1 MIYINTT
8 NINVLTLLLQGDFSL
23 DDFSLYL
30 NLEKKS
36 IYKNINSIN
45 SFLKDENL
53 PSITLNNNLYSL
65 KLTKEQW
72 NSLFSRNDFITND
85 EIIDY
90 LYIKFIHNGF
100 INLEHEKTILNISR
114 SSIIRYFNDIK
125 DILKN
130 NHSEYIYI
138 PGKGLKITYISEQ
151 DKNLFCKKLIK
162 YFIKSDFSLN
172 HSIFVTELLQNYN
185 IQKLLDDLYRLFKS
199 ISMPITHF
207 VISFLCSLIVCV
219 KVFNGFNFKGD
230 YNYDDYLEIKES
242 IKIYLK
248 EWNSDFQNQIFYFII
263 RLKNNHVNFEPI
275 ILDKAYQIINE
286 LKQQLDLQ
294 TLEKSLEDILLKK
307 ICFSIFKYENHI
319 FKIKNLHINDEE
331 RKIFDILDKILNKL
345 EFDLFFCDK
354 VSIIYILKKVIIEH
368 NQHKIKNV
376 LLLFNEI
383 IILDDGY
390 LKENLNNISNK
401 FNFHIEPS
409 FFYKL
414 NPKNYN
420 NKYDL
425 ILSDEHNLSSTIGVL
440 NNFSYVQILE
450 TINNI
455 IFENSLNS
463 IINK

>member
-1 MIYINTT
+1 
-8 NINVLTLLLQGDFSL
+8 
-23 DDFSLYL
+23 
-30 NLEKKS
+30 
-36 IYKNINSIN
+36 
-45 SFLKDENL
+45 
-53 PSITLNNNLYSL
+53 
-65 KLTKEQW
+65 
-72 NSLFSRNDFITND
+72 
-85 EIIDY
+85 
-90 LYIKFIHNGF
+90 
-100 INLEHEKTILNISR
+100 
-114 SSIIRYFNDIK
+114 
-125 DILKN
+125 
-130 NHSEYIYI
+130 
-138 PGKGLKITYISEQ
+138 
-151 DKNLFCKKLIK
+151 KKLIK

-172 HSIFVTELLQNYN
+172 HSIFVTELLQSYN

-207 VISFLCSLIVCV
+207 IISFLCSLIVCV
-219 KVFNGFNFKGD
+219 KVFNGFNLKGEYD
-230 YNYDDYLEIKES
+230 YDDYLEIQKF

-248 EWNSDFQNQIFYFII
+248 DWDSDYQNQIFYFIV

-275 ILDKAYQIINE
+275 ILDKAYKIINE

-294 TLEKSLEDILLKK
+294 TLDKSLELVLLKK

-319 FKIKNLHINDEE
+319 LKIKNLHINDKE
-331 RKIFDILDKILNKL
+331 RKIFDILDKILKKL

-455 IFENSLNS
+455 IFENSLKS
-463 IINK
+463 IANK

>member
-248 EWNSDFQNQIFYFII
+248 EWNSDYQNQIFYFII

>member
-1 MIYINTT
+1 MSYINTT

-36 IYKNINSIN
+36 IYKNINFIN

-53 PSITLNNNLYSL
+53 PTITLNNNLYSL
-65 KLTKEQW
+65 KLSKEQW

-85 EIIDY
+85 ETIDY

-114 SSIIRYFNDIK
+114 SSVLRYFNDIK

-130 NHSEYIYI
+130 NHSEYVYI
-138 PGKGLKITYISEQ
+138 PGKGLKITYISEK

-207 VISFLCSLIVCV
+207 IISFLCSLIVCV
-219 KVFNGFNFKGD
+219 KVFNGFNLKGEYD
-230 YNYDDYLEIKES
+230 YDDYLEIQKF

-248 EWNSDFQNQIFYFII
+248 DWDSDYQNQIFYFIV

-275 ILDKAYQIINE
+275 ILDKAYKIINE

-294 TLEKSLEDILLKK
+294 TLDKSLELVLLKK

-319 FKIKNLHINDEE
+319 LKIKNLHINDKE
-331 RKIFDILDKILNKL
+331 RKIFDILDKILKKL

-455 IFENSLNS
+455 IFENSLKS
-463 IINK
+463 IANK